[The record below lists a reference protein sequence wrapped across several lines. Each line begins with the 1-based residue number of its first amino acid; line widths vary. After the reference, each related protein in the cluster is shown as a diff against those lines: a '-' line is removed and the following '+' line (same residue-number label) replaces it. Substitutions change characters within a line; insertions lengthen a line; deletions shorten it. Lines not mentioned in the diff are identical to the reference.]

1 MKKYYIT
8 NCGLQLEIDRE
19 RALKIKALQLLF
31 SLQKKGNHDIT
42 LKECREIVENEMK

>member
-8 NCGLQLEIDRE
+8 IANAHVEIDRE